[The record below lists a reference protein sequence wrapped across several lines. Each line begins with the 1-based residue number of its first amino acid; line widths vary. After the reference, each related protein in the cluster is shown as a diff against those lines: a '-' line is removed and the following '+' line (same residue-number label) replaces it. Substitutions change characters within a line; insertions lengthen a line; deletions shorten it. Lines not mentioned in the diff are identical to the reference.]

1 MGANAIYSPALG
13 SMPADAAKFYMDDTF
28 ARLMWFKT
36 TSVYLALV
44 AGFNVLFQDVDLV
57 WLKDPFHYFLDLHYD
72 LLFMDD
78 GQISPRYTP
87 FYVNSGFYFVQ
98 YNNRTL
104 FLFEKMI
111 KCGASEIQRTH
122 SHQQVLIRHIS
133 EAHHLYGLSVYL
145 LDMDQF
151 PSGQRYHE
159 NKPFIRRIQAREFRP
174 YVFHMCWTE
183 NRVDKVIYFKDVG
196 LWYLPDADSRP
207 NGPTCNVGSNML
219 SYATSSS
226 GERVNIREKCCL
238 RERYWPTD
246 ETVQAKKNVPKAVK
260 EEDTAEPVHRE
271 KEDSRKKELKEEEVE
286 EKSES
291 KEEEEE
297 VSPEKTEE
305 EIEAEAEAEAYGKD
319 GEGGREGAEG
329 SAGKEE
335 DGERRSKGKG
345 SRSKSS
351 GRRKGGDRR
360 NNNE

>member
-1 MGANAIYSPALG
+1 
-13 SMPADAAKFYMDDTF
+13 
-28 ARLMWFKT
+28 
-36 TSVYLALV
+36 
-44 AGFNVLFQDVDLV
+44 
-57 WLKDPFHYFLDLHYD
+57 
-72 LLFMDD
+72 MDD

-219 SYATSSS
+219 AYATSSS
-226 GERVNIREKCCL
+226 GKRVNIREKCCL

-246 ETVQAKKNVPKAVK
+246 ETVTAKKKVSEKVKVEAEAEAVASEK
-260 EEDTAEPVHRE
+260 EESSAEERE
-271 KEDSRKKELKEEEVE
+271 G
-286 EKSES
+286 

-297 VSPEKTEE
+297 VLPEKTEE

-319 GEGGREGAEG
+319 GEG
-329 SAGKEE
+329 KEE
-335 DGERRSKGKG
+335 DGEPRGKSSSSSKKGK
-345 SRSKSS
+345 S
-351 GRRKGGDRR
+351 RRKRSD
-360 NNNE
+360 